1 MVTDGRFSSLFACL
15 TWKCR
20 PMERLLAT
28 PLQAVQDSP
37 QRLPQT
43 RCTCWN
49 RARTHPSPPLATL
62 LKWSFV
68 RERAAALGA
77 RPPPQQTHLTIS
89 GCWRICYTSSSATCF
104 ISRAQ
109 FNCCFMKPS
118 QAFSLPLILQPFFR
132 LERQDPVDR
141 NTMSLHFRSSLAPNN
156 YLHLANA
163 PLPTNTLTPVR

>member
-1 MVTDGRFSSLFACL
+1 MLNVKVQADRTL
-15 TWKCR
+15 TG
-20 PMERLLAT
+20 T
-28 PLQAVQDSP
+28 PLQSTP
-37 QRLPQT
+37 SRLQRLPQT
-43 RCTCWN
+43 RCTCLN
-49 RARTHPSPPLATL
+49 RAPTLPNPPPATL

-68 RERAAALGA
+68 KRAGAAAKSANRL
-77 RPPPQQTHLTIS
+77 TDSETIS